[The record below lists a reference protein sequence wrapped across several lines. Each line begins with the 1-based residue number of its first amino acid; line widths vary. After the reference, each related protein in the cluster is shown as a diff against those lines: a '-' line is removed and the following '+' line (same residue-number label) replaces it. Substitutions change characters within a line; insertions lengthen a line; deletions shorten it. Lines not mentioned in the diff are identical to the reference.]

1 MTVRTQALDSFAPRV
16 SLSSASS
23 VLYGST
29 PPASLLVE
37 DGRRPDDDVVI
48 CVVSPLGASKREGT
62 PAGLRIMILLQVL
75 LQKPCY
81 DFSFL

>member
-1 MTVRTQALDSFAPRV
+1 MLP
-16 SLSSASS
+16 LC
-23 VLYGST
+23 YGST
-29 PPASLLVE
+29 PPASPLLLVVE

-48 CVVSPLGASKREGT
+48 LCVVSQLGT
-62 PAGLRIMILLQVL
+62 PLKKGKRSSRTGIMILLQVL

>member
-16 SLSSASS
+16 SLL
-23 VLYGST
+23 VLPLFYGST